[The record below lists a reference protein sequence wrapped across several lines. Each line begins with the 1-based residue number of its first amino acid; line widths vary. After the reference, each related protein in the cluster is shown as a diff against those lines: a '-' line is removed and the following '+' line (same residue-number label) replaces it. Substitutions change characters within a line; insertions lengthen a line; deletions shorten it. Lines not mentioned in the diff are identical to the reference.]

1 VICSETPKG
10 MHGNKPDQMWQNN
23 HFPPTRAK
31 VPMTLTTTFSVSAL
45 PAQLIKHGRLLCAG
59 VVLGAS
65 LAATVPVLAQGAPQ
79 GMKIG
84 FVSTERILRDSK
96 PAQDAQKKIEAEFK
110 RRDDEL
116 QNLAN
121 SLRDQAQKF
130 DKDAPVLAESERIRR
145 QRQLTDLDS
154 DLQRKRREFQE
165 DFNRRRNEEFTII
178 IEKADA
184 AIKQLAEQQGYD
196 LILQDAVTVS
206 PRVDITDQILK
217 ALGG

>member
-1 VICSETPKG
+1 MK
-10 MHGNKPDQMWQNN
+10 
-23 HFPPTRAK
+23 FPTA
-31 VPMTLTTTFSVSAL
+31 FSVSTL
-45 PAQLIKHGRLLCAG
+45 GVQLAKHSRLLCAAA
-59 VVLGAS
+59 VLGAS
-65 LAATVPVLAQGAPQ
+65 LAAMTPVQAQTGV
-79 GMKIG
+79 KIG

-110 RRDDEL
+110 KRDDEL
-116 QNLAN
+116 QRLAN
-121 SLRDQAQKF
+121 NLRDQAQKF

-165 DFNRRRNEEFTII
+165 DFNRRRNEEFTAI

-184 AIKQLAEQQGYD
+184 AIKQLAEKQGYD